1 MKVKSVGLSLLSLCL
16 AGSLWAGQAEIEK
29 GKDVVYTRTAG
40 NCIACHMLPGGELP
54 GNYGPPL
61 IQMKA
66 RFPNPEVLREKIYD
80 ARIKNPL
87 TIMPPFG
94 AHKML
99 TEDQIDWLVE
109 YLYTL

>member
-1 MKVKSVGLSLLSLCL
+1 MRLKTAGAVLLGLFLS
-16 AGSLWAGQAEIEK
+16 APSWAGQEEVEK
-29 GKDVVYTRTAG
+29 GKDVVYTRTKG
-40 NCIACHMLPGGELP
+40 NCISCHMLPGGELP

-66 RFPNPEVLREKIYD
+66 RFPNREDLYQQIYD
-80 ARIKNPL
+80 ARYKNSK

-94 AHKML
+94 AHNML
-99 TEDQIDWLVE
+99 TDDEINWLVD